1 MLTVIIMILLS
12 ITVGV
17 AIKHWELLSEV
28 GELEEELGELEEEV
42 GELKEE
48 VGEMVGDNVN
58 SDYAS
63 TVSVVTL
70 TDESAK

>member
-17 AIKHWELLSEV
+17 AMKHWELLSEV
-28 GELEEELGELEEEV
+28 GELEEE
-42 GELKEE
+42 
-48 VGEMVGDNVN
+48 VGDTLNSDAY

-70 TDESAK
+70 ADESAK